1 MCPARLLAVWGTTS
15 PIFNLNLHLLEFGV
29 PQSSLCHWGRLKI
42 WEPVMSQFLE
52 ELQATSAWICSLH
65 PWVSETFRSRK
76 KNKTSY
82 MSLLFPEKYNHKKK
96 RNRMSIYSLKICRR
110 TVSLLGTY
118 ATAVCACASGK
129 QTLKLNWTCCRGG
142 EERMW
147 PDETCNQTT
156 TDGSQMC

>member
-1 MCPARLLAVWGTTS
+1 MCPAHLLAVWGTTS

-29 PQSSLCHWGRLKI
+29 PQSSLCHWGRLKA
-42 WEPVMSQFLE
+42 ESQWCHCSWKNYRPLQLGFVVSTPGYLKHSDHAKKTKLLICPSCFLRNII
-52 ELQATSAWICSLH
+52 T
-65 PWVSETFRSRK
+65 
-76 KNKTSY
+76 
-82 MSLLFPEKYNHKKK
+82 KKK

-110 TVSLLGTY
+110 TVSLLRTY